1 MKRLSDSFLEKGM
14 QILHDLYNLFFQMTI
29 KKHDFSCL
37 ADSLQGVLSEA
48 VFIEAV
54 FIKALGKI

>member
-29 KKHDFSCL
+29 KKQDFSCL
-37 ADSLQGVLSEA
+37 ADSLQGVVSEV
-48 VFIEAV
+48 VFIR
-54 FIKALGKI
+54 ALGKI